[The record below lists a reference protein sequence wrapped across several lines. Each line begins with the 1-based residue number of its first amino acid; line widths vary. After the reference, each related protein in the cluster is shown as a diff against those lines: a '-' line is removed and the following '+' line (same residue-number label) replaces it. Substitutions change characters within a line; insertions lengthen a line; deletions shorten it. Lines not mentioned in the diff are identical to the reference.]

1 MSDKAIRL
9 CALDEVP
16 VNGTNGFLV
25 ETDEGR
31 FSAMVI
37 RKTDDIFVYVN
48 SCPHIGSPLDI
59 KAGQFLNQDKTHIIC
74 TTHGAL
80 FRIDD
85 GYCVFGP
92 CADASLTA
100 LESSLQEGEI
110 FITLPERND
119 TGCSSRNLGLTCDF
133 RSICH
138 NPEPSRTRLSK
149 CWGL

>member
-1 MSDKAIRL
+1 MSDNAIRL

-37 RKTDDIFVYVN
+37 RKTDDVFVYIN

-59 KAGQFLNQDKTHIIC
+59 KAGQFLNQDKSHIIC

-119 TGCSSRNLGLTCDF
+119 TG
-133 RSICH
+133 
-138 NPEPSRTRLSK
+138 
-149 CWGL
+149 